1 MSRFVRSSLLLLILL
16 SLFAFYSCNTSG
28 DNSPSTLN
36 ISLVDS
42 PGDYDEV
49 NIEIDSVQVKFQDNE
64 WTSLEDFKPGIFN
77 VLEYTAGHELFV
89 TSQQMPST
97 MLTQIR
103 LMLGTDNSIV
113 VNGDKHKLVTPGGT
127 ESGYKIIV
135 NQALD
140 PGKDVQ
146 MVIDFDASSSIRE
159 SSGLYIL
166 RPVIRAYNKSN
177 TGSISGKI
185 LPDNLSISV
194 QVYNNGIIA
203 STFAPKGISDF
214 VVSGLPAGTYQV
226 IFDPG
231 TQSGYQQFTTDQNI
245 FVIKGKDT
253 DIGTLSVQPEGK

>member
-1 MSRFVRSSLLLLILL
+1 MSRYLRPLLFLLIL
-16 SLFAFYSCNTSG
+16 SSVFTFNSCNQSG

-36 ISLVDS
+36 ISLIDS

-49 NIEIDSVQVKFQDNE
+49 NIEIDSVQVKFQDNQ
-64 WTSLEDFKPGIFN
+64 WVSMKDFKKGIYN

-89 TSQQMPST
+89 TSQQIPST
-97 MLTQIR
+97 LLTQIR

-113 VNGDKHKLVTPGGT
+113 VKGNTYKLVTPGGT

-135 NQALD
+135 NQSLD

-159 SSGLYIL
+159 SSGLYLL

-185 LPDNLSISV
+185 LPENLNISV
-194 QVYNNGIIA
+194 QVYDNGIVA
-203 STFAPKGISDF
+203 STYAPKGVSDF
-214 VVSGLPAGTYQV
+214 VVSGLPEGTYKV

-245 FVIKGKDT
+245 EVTKGKDT
-253 DIGTLSVQPEGK
+253 DIGSMSVQPEGK